1 MNVDHAKEFNN
12 ISCCLLIIIRH
23 HDFRLT
29 SGHEDKFIHLT
40 LCMSRFRFVE
50 HTMASLE
57 EPLRTGEISPRFD
70 KFLKDVVDHLSP
82 EELEYAVSSIKTNF
96 EIGKFGDKGDQDLYS
111 CLHLFANQ
119 GLVSEDNLTLL
130 EKFVVTPQTSK
141 KEEIK
146 EKIEAFKAIRL
157 QEVKES
163 KAATSR
169 ELTGRHS
176 DLKNVMSKLTT
187 GGSSVVNLY
196 GSSGVGK
203 TRLAN
208 EVLYKWQGTQTNKFN
223 VDLREIDEME
233 DVHFHLLQVLS
244 TESEE
249 TTVSYE
255 ANPVIL
261 KMMQLRQRA
270 QGNILL
276 LFDNVDQFSGGKD
289 EAAVRRNT
297 NFVSFLQRLTS
308 DKTGREKSSLKI
320 LLTSRSAFRHGVENY
335 EVRGLERVSSW
346 ELLQRQGT
354 PAIQG
359 GQRERLVEMCRGKP
373 LLLNGMA
380 SILRQETD
388 AERLLGTIEQELAV
402 EQSQDT
408 GEEQTEKE
416 DMFDVNDEGI
426 DKKQL
431 SCLRKMFFF
440 LPSKTL
446 KESAVSVSL
455 FCRPF
460 SLEAAAEVLGVNV
473 SEAAIRMEGMRNSQ
487 VVFLVPESKELLYDI
502 HPLMRKFLK
511 SIGNSKAFEEAYQ
524 KAKAL
529 LDKDYVK
536 AFDSFDFQKPNF
548 ELALDISMKSNYLL
562 ISQKHRES
570 VLVCYLFEAMI
581 SDERRRR
588 KIFHTW
594 AEKIEEDGKEG
605 KEILFFFVQYA
616 IASSFQF
623 KNKLLPKAPAQQ
635 MNKLVKYNSRH
646 MN

>member
-1 MNVDHAKEFNN
+1 
-12 ISCCLLIIIRH
+12 
-23 HDFRLT
+23 
-29 SGHEDKFIHLT
+29 
-40 LCMSRFRFVE
+40 
-50 HTMASLE
+50 MASLD
-57 EPLRTGEISPRFD
+57 EPLRIGEISPRFD
-70 KFLKDVVDHLSP
+70 QLLKDVVEDLSP
-82 EELEYAVSSIKTNF
+82 EELEYVVSCIKTNF
-96 EIGKFGDKGDQDLYS
+96 EKGKFADKGDQDLYS

-130 EKFVVTPQTSK
+130 EKFVVTPKTSK
-141 KEEIK
+141 KKGIEK
-146 EKIEAFKAIRL
+146 KIEGFKAIPL

-176 DLKNVMSKLTT
+176 DVTKVMSRLTT

-208 EVLYKWQGTQTNKFN
+208 EVLSKWQGTQANKFN
-223 VDLREIDEME
+223 VDLREIEEME
-233 DVHFHLLQVLS
+233 DVHFHVLQALS

-255 ANPVIL
+255 ANPVIS
-261 KMMQLRQRA
+261 KMMQLRQRE

-308 DKTGREKSSLKI
+308 DKTEGKKSSLKI
-320 LLTSRSAFRHGVENY
+320 LLTSRSAFRHDVENY
-335 EVRGLERVSSW
+335 EVRGLEKVSSG
-346 ELLQRQGT
+346 ELLQRQGM
-354 PAIQG
+354 PAIHS

-408 GEEQTEKE
+408 GKEQTEKE

-426 DKKQL
+426 DEKQL

-460 SLEAAAEVLGVNV
+460 SLEAAAEILGVNV
-473 SEAAIRMEGMRNSQ
+473 SEAAIRMEAMRNSQ

-511 SIGNSKAFEEAYQ
+511 SVGNSKAFEEAYQ
-524 KAKAL
+524 KAKDNFCNYFVSQLITIAAL
-529 LDKDYVK
+529 LDEDYVK
-536 AFDSFDFQKPNF
+536 ALKSFDFQKPNF

-562 ISQKHRES
+562 ISQNHRES
-570 VLVCYLFEAMI
+570 VLICYLFEALV
-581 SDERRRR
+581 SDQGRRR
-588 KIFHTW
+588 IFHTW

-605 KEILFFFVQYA
+605 KDKLFLVVQYA
-616 IASSFQF
+616 ITSSFQF

-635 MNKLVKYNSRH
+635 MNKLVKYNSRP

>member
-1 MNVDHAKEFNN
+1 
-12 ISCCLLIIIRH
+12 
-23 HDFRLT
+23 
-29 SGHEDKFIHLT
+29 
-40 LCMSRFRFVE
+40 
-50 HTMASLE
+50 MASLE
-57 EPLRTGEISPRFD
+57 KPMRTGEISPRFD
-70 KFLKDVVDHLSP
+70 QLLKDVVDDLSP

-96 EIGKFGDKGDQDLYS
+96 EKGKFTDKGDQDLYS

-130 EKFVVTPQTSK
+130 EKFVVTPKTSK
-141 KEEIK
+141 KKGIE
-146 EKIEAFKAIRL
+146 EKIEGFKAIRL

-176 DLKNVMSKLTT
+176 DLTKVMSRLTT
-187 GGSSVVNLY
+187 GGSSVINLY

-208 EVLYKWQGTQTNKFN
+208 EVLSKWQGTQANKFN
-223 VDLREIDEME
+223 VDLREIDKME
-233 DVHFHLLQVLS
+233 DVHFHVLQVLS

-261 KMMQLRQRA
+261 KMMQLRQRE

-308 DKTGREKSSLKI
+308 GKTGGEKSSLKI

-380 SILRQETD
+380 AILRQEIAD

-408 GEEQTEKE
+408 GDEQTEKK
-416 DMFDVNDEGI
+416 DMFDVNEEGI
-426 DKKQL
+426 DEKQL
-431 SCLRKMFFF
+431 SCLRKIFFF

-460 SLEAAAEVLGVNV
+460 SLDAAAEILGVNV
-473 SEAAIRMEGMRNSQ
+473 SEAAIRMEGLRNSQ
-487 VVFLVPESKELLYDI
+487 VVFVVPEAKELLYDI

-511 SIGNSKAFEEAYQ
+511 SIGNSKAFVEAYQ
-524 KAKAL
+524 KAKDNFCKHFVSQLITIAAL

-536 AFDSFDFQKPNF
+536 ALDSFDFQKPNF
-548 ELALDISMKSNYLL
+548 ELALDISMKSGYLL
-562 ISQKHRES
+562 FSQEHRKS

-581 SDERRRR
+581 IDQRRRR
-588 KIFHTW
+588 QIFHTW
-594 AEKIEEDGKEG
+594 AKKIEEDGKEG
-605 KEILFFFVQYA
+605 KDILFFAVQYA

-623 KNKLLPKAPAQQ
+623 KTHCLQAF
-635 MNKLVKYNSRH
+635 
-646 MN
+646 

>member
-1 MNVDHAKEFNN
+1 
-12 ISCCLLIIIRH
+12 
-23 HDFRLT
+23 
-29 SGHEDKFIHLT
+29 
-40 LCMSRFRFVE
+40 
-50 HTMASLE
+50 MASLE

-82 EELEYAVSSIKTNF
+82 EELEYAVSSIRTNF

-130 EKFVVTPQTSK
+130 EKFVVTPKTSK
-141 KEEIK
+141 KKGIE
-146 EKIEAFKAIRL
+146 EKIEGFKAIRL

-176 DLKNVMSKLTT
+176 DLTKVMSRLTT
-187 GGSSVVNLY
+187 GGSGVINLY

-208 EVLYKWQGTQTNKFN
+208 EVLSKWQGTQANKFN
-223 VDLREIDEME
+223 VDLREIDKME
-233 DVHFHLLQVLS
+233 DVHFRVLQELS
-244 TESEE
+244 TVSEE
-249 TTVSYE
+249 TAVSYE

-261 KMMQLRQRA
+261 KMMQLRQRE

-289 EAAVRRNT
+289 EAAVRRNV
-297 NFVSFLQRLTS
+297 NFVSFLHRLTS
-308 DKTGREKSSLKI
+308 DKTEGKPKSSLKI
-320 LLTSRSAFRHGVENY
+320 LLTSRSAFCQDVENY
-335 EVRGLERVSSW
+335 EVRGLEKVSSG
-346 ELLQRQGT
+346 ELLQRQGA
-354 PAIQG
+354 PAIHS

-380 SILRQETD
+380 SILRQEIAD

-402 EQSQDT
+402 RKSQDT
-408 GEEQTEKE
+408 GDEQTKKK
-416 DMFDVNDEGI
+416 DIFDVNEEGI
-426 DKKQL
+426 DKEQL

-460 SLEAAAEVLGVNV
+460 SLEAAAEILGVNV

-487 VVFLVPESKELLYDI
+487 VVSVVPEVKELLYDI

-524 KAKAL
+524 KAKDNFCKHFVSQLITIAAL

-581 SDERRRR
+581 SDQGRRR

-594 AEKIEEDGKEG
+594 AEKIEDDGKEG
-605 KEILFFFVQYA
+605 KDILFVVQYA

>member
-1 MNVDHAKEFNN
+1 
-12 ISCCLLIIIRH
+12 
-23 HDFRLT
+23 
-29 SGHEDKFIHLT
+29 
-40 LCMSRFRFVE
+40 
-50 HTMASLE
+50 MASLE

-82 EELEYAVSSIKTNF
+82 EELEYAVSSIRTNF

-141 KEEIK
+141 KEG
-146 EKIEAFKAIRL
+146 IEAKIRGFKAIRL
-157 QEVKES
+157 QEIEEPT
-163 KAATSR
+163 AATR
-169 ELTGRHS
+169 KELTGRHS
-176 DLKNVMSKLTT
+176 DLVNVMSKLRTT
-187 GGSSVVNLY
+187 GGSSVLNLY

-203 TRLAN
+203 TRLAT
-208 EVLYKWQGTQTNKFN
+208 EVVSQWQGTMKFI
-223 VDLREIDEME
+223 VDLREVERME
-233 DVHFHLLQVLS
+233 DVHFQVLQALMIGS
-244 TESEE
+244 KET

-255 ANPVIL
+255 ANPVIF
-261 KMMQLRQRA
+261 KMRQLRQRG

-276 LFDNVDQFSGGKD
+276 LLDNVDQFSGGSSKV
-289 EAAVRRNT
+289 AASLNDD
-297 NFVSFLQRLTS
+297 FVLFLQRLIGV
-308 DKTGREKSSLKI
+308 KTGQEKSSLKI

-335 EVRGLERVSSW
+335 EVKGLERGSSG

-354 PAIQG
+354 PAIHG
-359 GQRERLVEMCRGKP
+359 SQRERLVEMCRGKP

-380 SILRQETD
+380 SILRQEIAD
-388 AERLLGTIEQELAV
+388 AERLLGTIEQELEV
-402 EQSQDT
+402 EPSQDAG
-408 GEEQTEKE
+408 GEEAEKKE
-416 DMFDVNDEGI
+416 TFDAKEEGI
-426 DKKQL
+426 DEEQL

-473 SEAAIRMEGMRNSQ
+473 SEAAIRMEAMRNSQ

-511 SIGNSKAFEEAYQ
+511 SIGNSKAFVEAYQ
-524 KAKAL
+524 KAEDNFCKHFVSQLITIAAL

-570 VLVCYLFEAMI
+570 VFVCYLFEAMI
-581 SDERRRR
+581 SDQRRRR
-588 KIFHTW
+588 KIFHT
-594 AEKIEEDGKEG
+594 
-605 KEILFFFVQYA
+605 
-616 IASSFQF
+616 
-623 KNKLLPKAPAQQ
+623 
-635 MNKLVKYNSRH
+635 
-646 MN
+646 

>member
-1 MNVDHAKEFNN
+1 
-12 ISCCLLIIIRH
+12 
-23 HDFRLT
+23 
-29 SGHEDKFIHLT
+29 
-40 LCMSRFRFVE
+40 
-50 HTMASLE
+50 MASLE

-70 KFLKDVVDHLSP
+70 KFLQDVVDHLSP

-96 EIGKFGDKGDQDLYS
+96 EIGKFADKGDQDLYS
-111 CLHLFANQ
+111 CLRLFANQ

-141 KEEIK
+141 KAEIE
-146 EKIEAFKAIRL
+146 EKIEAFKATRL
-157 QEVKES
+157 QEFKES

-223 VDLREIDEME
+223 VDLREIDKME

-261 KMMQLRQRA
+261 KMMQLRQRE
-270 QGNILL
+270 QRNILL
-276 LFDNVDQFSGGKD
+276 LFDNADQFSGGND
-289 EAAVRRNT
+289 GAAVRRNT
-297 NFVSFLQRLTS
+297 DFVSFLQRLTS
-308 DKTGREKSSLKI
+308 DKTGGEKSSLKI

-354 PAIQG
+354 PAIHG

-380 SILRQETD
+380 AILRQEIAD

-408 GEEQTEKE
+408 GEEQTEKK
-416 DMFDVNDEGI
+416 DMFDVNEEGI
-426 DKKQL
+426 DEEQL

-460 SLEAAAEVLGVNV
+460 SLEAAAEILGVNV

-487 VVFLVPESKELLYDI
+487 VVSVVPKAKELLYDI

-511 SIGNSKAFEEAYQ
+511 SIGNSKAFVEAYQ
-524 KAKAL
+524 KAKDNFCKHFVSQLITIAAV

-570 VLVCYLFEAMI
+570 VLLCYLFEAMI
-581 SDERRRR
+581 SDGRRRR

-605 KEILFFFVQYA
+605 KDNTIFLCSVCYRE
-616 IASSFQF
+616 QF
-623 KNKLLPKAPAQQ
+623 PI
-635 MNKLVKYNSRH
+635 
-646 MN
+646 

>member
-1 MNVDHAKEFNN
+1 
-12 ISCCLLIIIRH
+12 
-23 HDFRLT
+23 
-29 SGHEDKFIHLT
+29 
-40 LCMSRFRFVE
+40 MSRHRFVQ

-57 EPLRTGEISPRFD
+57 EPLRAGEISPRFD
-70 KFLKDVVDHLSP
+70 QLLKDVVGDLSP
-82 EELEYAVSSIKTNF
+82 EELKYAVSSIKTNF
-96 EIGKFGDKGDQDLYS
+96 EKGKFADKGDQDLYS

-141 KEEIK
+141 KEEIE

-157 QEVKES
+157 QEFKES

-176 DLKNVMSKLTT
+176 DLTKVMSRLTT
-187 GGSSVVNLY
+187 GGSNVVNLY

-208 EVLYKWQGTQTNKFN
+208 EVLSMWQGTQANKFN
-223 VDLREIDEME
+223 VDLREIDKME
-233 DVHFHLLQVLS
+233 DVHFHVLQALS

-249 TTVSYE
+249 TTVSHE

-261 KMMQLRQRA
+261 KMMQLRRRG

-276 LFDNVDQFSGGKD
+276 LFDNVDQFSGGKN
-289 EAAVRRNT
+289 EA
-297 NFVSFLQRLTS
+297 NFVSFLQRLTN
-308 DKTGREKSSLKI
+308 DKTGGEKSSLKI

-335 EVRGLERVSSW
+335 EVRGLERVYSG

-354 PAIQG
+354 PAIHS

-380 SILRQETD
+380 SILRQEIAD
-388 AERLLGTIEQELAV
+388 AERLLGIIEQELVV

-408 GEEQTEKE
+408 GEEQTEKK
-416 DMFDVNDEGI
+416 DIFDVNEEGI
-426 DKKQL
+426 DEEQL

-460 SLEAAAEVLGVNV
+460 SLEAAAEILGVNV
-473 SEAAIRMEGMRNSQ
+473 SEAAIRMERMRNSQ
-487 VVFLVPESKELLYDI
+487 VVFVVPEAKELLYDI

-511 SIGNSKAFEEAYQ
+511 SIGNSKAFVEAYQ
-524 KAKAL
+524 KAEDNFCKHFVSQLITIAAL

-548 ELALDISMKSNYLL
+548 ELALDISIKSGYLL
-562 ISQKHRES
+562 FSQEHRKS

-581 SDERRRR
+581 IDQRRRR
-588 KIFHTW
+588 QIFHTW
-594 AEKIEEDGKEG
+594 AKKIEEDGKEG
-605 KEILFFFVQYA
+605 KDILFFAVQYA

-623 KNKLLPKAPAQQ
+623 KTYCLQAF
-635 MNKLVKYNSRH
+635 
-646 MN
+646 